1 MDLGLTAYPIFNH
14 RYKWQQRMAMIS
26 WLVFFFHEYFRE
38 NDFTKIFGKW
48 ISREK
53 KDIRPSASAVFP

>member
-26 WLVFFFHEYFRE
+26 WLVFSFHEYFRE

-53 KDIRPSASAVFP
+53 KI

>member
-1 MDLGLTAYPIFNH
+1 MKKGGASCGLGFNSVPDIQSSLQVATANGYDF
-14 RYKWQQRMAMIS
+14 MVS
-26 WLVFFFHEYFRE
+26 FFFSFHEYFRE

-53 KDIRPSASAVFP
+53 KI